1 MILTFGLELQTQMM
15 REGEFFSLMI
25 DRHSR
30 CYNSKLLF
38 RFVYNSSGLAIKF
51 SSWALSPTNEPDNS
65 GDCVAIKGQT
75 GDWFD
80 ESSSTTKQSVC
91 EDLQDGL
98 SFWSACPD
106 GWDLIN
112 KKCYKYIDQ
121 TLKFDT
127 ALNMCRAIREKIVSG
142 FIRFF

>member
-1 MILTFGLELQTQMM
+1 MIIRNF
-15 REGEFFSLMI
+15 
-25 DRHSR
+25 R
-30 CYNSKLLF
+30 CYNSKVPF

-127 ALNMCRAIREKIVSG
+127 ALNMCRAIG
-142 FIRFF
+142 

>member
-1 MILTFGLELQTQMM
+1 MILTFGLESQTKMM
-15 REGEFFSLMI
+15 REGETSSMKMASVDVSFETT
-25 DRHSR
+25 
-30 CYNSKLLF
+30 F
-38 RFVYNSSGLAIKF
+38 RFVYNSTDHSIKF

-65 GDCVAIKGQT
+65 GDCVAIKSQT

-80 ESSSTTKQSVC
+80 ESSNTTKQSVC

-112 KKCYKYIDQ
+112 KKCYKFIDQ

-127 ALNMCRAIREKIVSG
+127 ALNMCRAIG
-142 FIRFF
+142 